1 MGGVLLIQS
10 TKSNICLPTVAK
22 DCAHIGKWDNSQRNS
37 LKYRDR
43 RLSHMTPAVW
53 RVVCT
58 GVTLESETFNAQN
71 CAQYLKTIVYSEIFG
86 TGFHPLGGD
95 RDQESCVSGSVWSG
109 VRMLI
114 SLDKSFRRP
123 EYYNTSF
130 RHFPLSRRECHNN
143 SFDHILLGVHRC
155 SQPFHF

>member
-1 MGGVLLIQS
+1 
-10 TKSNICLPTVAK
+10 
-22 DCAHIGKWDNSQRNS
+22 
-37 LKYRDR
+37 
-43 RLSHMTPAVW
+43 MTPAVW
-53 RVVCT
+53 RVVYT

-71 CAQYLKTIVYSEIFG
+71 CALISQDNCELGNCG

-130 RHFPLSRRECHNN
+130 RHLPLSRQKYQNT
-143 SFDHILLGVHRC
+143 SFDRILLGVH
-155 SQPFHF
+155 

>member
-53 RVVCT
+53 RVVYT
-58 GVTLESETFNAQN
+58 GVTLQSETFNAQN
-71 CAQYLKTIVYSEIFG
+71 RAQYLKTIVYSEIVEQVSILSVAIE
-86 TGFHPLGGD
+86 TK
-95 RDQESCVSGSVWSG
+95 RAVSRAVSGQVSGCSSV
-109 VRMLI
+109 
-114 SLDKSFRRP
+114 
-123 EYYNTSF
+123 
-130 RHFPLSRRECHNN
+130 
-143 SFDHILLGVHRC
+143 
-155 SQPFHF
+155 